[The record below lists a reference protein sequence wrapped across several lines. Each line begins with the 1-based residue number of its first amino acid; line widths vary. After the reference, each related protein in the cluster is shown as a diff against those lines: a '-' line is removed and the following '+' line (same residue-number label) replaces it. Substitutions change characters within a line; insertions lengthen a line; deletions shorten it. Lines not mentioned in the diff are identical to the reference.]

1 VANKNSLRRR
11 EAARDAFGRIK
22 HGHPTQVSDDLLSSN
37 VGTKAR
43 LSKRPKVAAGGNKPR
58 TPGLR

>member
-1 VANKNSLRRR
+1 MRRTQ
-11 EAARDAFGRIK
+11 AARDAFGRIK
-22 HGHPTQVSDDLLSSN
+22 QGRAGFSDAALADT

>member
-1 VANKNSLRRR
+1 VNKNTMRRTQ
-11 EAARDAFGRIK
+11 AARDAFGRIK
-22 HGHPTQVSDDLLSSN
+22 QGRAGFSDAALADT